1 MQIDAMIY
9 FLISCFGPLAICF
22 HSHLAFDSSHHC
34 CRVHRRWFNT
44 RPFAL
49 LPSTA
54 PFISSCLFLP
64 SARREPKVCWSRP
77 LSPRCSP
84 PPALRGN
91 LRQFIP
97 AQTTAQSWTLT
108 PHWSLPQTVGPVVPL
123 APKVMPLSHDT
134 ARAGQRKANEK
145 LCTSLTQPSRT
156 PFLLPLW
163 MLARAPKA
171 GATSL
176 PFLPLCTDP
185 SAKTQCSKLA
195 CSNSET
201 QVVSIQ
207 NFLFAGSV
215 KVPVHLLYVCVRTG
229 ILNMR
234 KCASNLQG
242 GLLKRYSVREWTKS
256 TWKHIKCVM

>member
-9 FLISCFGPLAICF
+9 FFNLLLRPTCDLLPLPPRLWLIPPL
-22 HSHLAFDSSHHC
+22 LPSSQQ
-34 CRVHRRWFNT
+34 WFNT

-54 PFISSCLFLP
+54 PLIGSCLFLP
-64 SARREPKVCWSRP
+64 SAHREPKVCWSRP

-97 AQTTAQSWTLT
+97 ARTTAPSWTLT
-108 PHWSLPQTVGPVVPL
+108 PHRSLPQTVGPVVPL
-123 APKVMPLSHDT
+123 APKVMPLSRDT
-134 ARAGQRKANEK
+134 ARVGQRKANEK
-145 LCTSLTQPSRT
+145 LCTSLTQLSRT

-171 GATSL
+171 GATSW
-176 PFLPLCTDP
+176 PFSPLCTDSNDWQLP
-185 SAKTQCSKLA
+185 LGEKTQCSKLA

-215 KVPVHLLYVCVRTG
+215 KVLVHLLYVCVRMG

-234 KCASNLQG
+234 KCASKLQG
-242 GLLKRYSVREWTKS
+242 VE
-256 TWKHIKCVM
+256 VEDN